1 MGMPSIPSGARL
13 PIPGNAEFAFFV
25 AIEIF
30 LAILLFDDAW
40 NVNDWAQWSAILGVR
55 LSDQPRHRQGE
66 PRPRAVT
73 SARTAGSN
81 LSFALSR
88 GTAVG

>member
-1 MGMPSIPSGARL
+1 MSTTPPEQPSSRPTMGMPSIPSGARL

-40 NVNDWAQWSAILGVR
+40 NVSDWAQWSAILG
-55 LSDQPRHRQGE
+55 
-66 PRPRAVT
+66 
-73 SARTAGSN
+73 
-81 LSFALSR
+81 FAYLLSR
-88 GTAVG
+88 GIAKASRVLEQ